1 MSSDAKPVPGAG
13 EAGLAYLAEL
23 EPDVRAAGIF
33 DSDGRPVASSAP
45 DLPGFLE
52 AAPRLLEAVE
62 SASAPQGREFDSCH
76 IALEDGEVFAVREAG
91 LTMVAV
97 TERFVL
103 ASLTGFDMRMA
114 LRDFL
119 EAETLA

>member
-1 MSSDAKPVPGAG
+1 MFTCVGAYGWADLHEYVPTWHPTQWQGVALSAAKNSIKAVIVMP
-13 EAGLAYLAEL
+13 LATPQIKVNA
-23 EPDVRAAGIF
+23 VRSFGGPTVTIKLH
-33 DSDGRPVASSAP
+33 GRNY
-45 DLPGFLE
+45 DE
-52 AAPRLLEAVE
+52 AAEEAKRL
-62 SASAPQGREFDSCH
+62 SRE
-76 IALEDGEVFAVREAG
+76 EG

-119 EAETLA
+119 GAESVA